1 MRINKILLTLL
12 SLVLLAC
19 LSGVQGQ
26 YQTPSSPV
34 VTGVQSATQYSQYSQ
49 YYQMVTGPAPST
61 HISAPQQFAIAGNVP
76 TSVYFGTQG
85 QAVPYSQLQS
95 NPTYAASNYLWIQG
109 TTSWTQYAVVPQGA
123 VVPLLAI
130 SSSGGNGYLSEVS
143 PSGQT
148 YSYNY
153 FFYPY
158 SHLSFYA
165 DSIGRHILSFVINGV
180 VSNTVIID
188 VTGNYVPPS
197 NYMPPSYYP
206 GYYGGYYPDYY
217 YNYFPGYFGSRNFGG
232 TVEEH
237 KTGSEGK
244 GEGKEK
250 SSDES
255 IVKSGDEDKG
265 TNKNDSSGKGDEN
278 KVKNMN
284 ESGKD

>member
-1 MRINKILLTLL
+1 MRINKILLALL
-12 SLVLLAC
+12 PLVLLAC

-61 HISAPQQFAIAGNVP
+61 HISAPQQFEIAGNAP
-76 TSVYFGTQG
+76 ASVYFGTQG

-95 NPTYAASNYLWIQG
+95 SPTYSTSNYLWIQG
-109 TTSWTQYAVVPQGA
+109 ATSWTQYAVVPQGA
-123 VVPLLAI
+123 SVPLLAI

-165 DSIGRHILSFVINGV
+165 DSIGRHILSFSINGA

-197 NYMPPSYYP
+197 YYP
-206 GYYGGYYPDYY
+206 GYYSGYYPDYY
-217 YNYFPGYFGSRNFGG
+217 YNYFPGFFGSRNFGG

-237 KTGSEGK
+237 KTGSEEK
-244 GEGKEK
+244 GGNKEK
-250 SSDES
+250 SSDGS
-255 IVKSGDEDKG
+255 SVKSGAEDKG
-265 TNKNDSSGKGDEN
+265 KNKDGSDGKGDEN
-278 KVKNMN
+278 KVKNTN
-284 ESGKD
+284 ESGRN